1 MTLLRNTVT
10 ISFIS
15 YKKEGGAQLLEEKR
29 YLINELAKQ
38 ANTTVRTIRYYTSEG
53 LLPQPITDGKY
64 AYYEENHLRRL
75 ELILQMKEAYLPLKE
90 IRQIML
96 SLSDEEVKLR
106 LTEQVLP
113 DKKNEVDNTPLTIR
127 QSNESDALNYISNL
141 METQSKYRSNEIQ
154 SRKTPQPVQFPDRN
168 FQIPLPISPHDVENW
183 QRIILAP
190 GVEMHLQYPTDSDT
204 SHRIQQLISYAKKIF
219 IKS

>member
-1 MTLLRNTVT
+1 LLQENKFLV
-10 ISFIS
+10 
-15 YKKEGGAQLLEEKR
+15 
-29 YLINELAKQ
+29 NELAKR

-64 AYYEENHLRRL
+64 AYYDENHLRRL
-75 ELILQMKEAYLPLKE
+75 ELILRMKEAYLPLKE

-96 SLSDEEVKLR
+96 SLSDEDVINR
-106 LTEQVLP
+106 LKEKVLQ
-113 DKKNEVDNTPLTIR
+113 KKNEDFRSANQITR
-127 QSNESDALNYISNL
+127 KSKGSDAVEYISNI
-141 METQSKYRSNEIQ
+141 METQTKYRSNEFQ
-154 SRKTPQPVQFPDRN
+154 SRRPLQSSPVPDRN
-168 FQIPLPISPHDVENW
+168 FQIPLPISPNDVENW

-204 SHRIQQLISYAKKIF
+204 SHRIQQLISFAKKIF